1 MARYPALTP
10 RLHEVVEDQ
19 LKLLQAIIRGDAQT
33 AQEVAAAHVRN
44 FQVAFQEVMLAGANQ
59 PESAA
64 PPAIIGADAAATAHR
79 TRNDTRCADLRMAV
93 GRSGIMSASVGGEG
107 GIRTHDRV
115 AHITVF
121 ELGGTVFYSP

>member
-1 MARYPALTP
+1 VAMARYPALTP

-64 PPAIIGADAAATAHR
+64 PPAIIGADAAATAHPEPV
-79 TRNDTRCADLRMAV
+79 TT
-93 GRSGIMSASVGGEG
+93 
-107 GIRTHDRV
+107 RV
-115 AHITVF
+115 APTFAWPWGRVASCLYRLAERVGF
-121 ELGGTVFYSP
+121 EPTIGLPL